1 MATESL
7 TREDCDLIAACVY
20 RRIREVEEFPREE
33 ETLRLL
39 EELRA
44 LHAKIRR
51 LRDQTPE

>member
-51 LRDQTPE
+51 LRDQTRE